1 MERHT
6 YTINFSASPSKA
18 RKTGLMPIYATITLN
33 GERATFT
40 TGKYIQPAQWDA
52 TKQRAR
58 GTSDTSQAI
67 NNHLLKVRNKIYQK
81 ELELMNRGYIVNA
94 NTLKD
99 AYLER
104 VEAIQGKT
112 LCQIFEEYLVDARKA
127 IDIEVKKDTVYSYER
142 TYDLLKDYLK
152 LKYKRTDFAL
162 QELNRDFIEK
172 FNLYLRSDLKHKKN
186 TAVKH
191 LRCLMRV
198 VNVAVANRHL
208 SFDPFLNFKAQR
220 EICER
225 VFLTEEELR
234 LLINKDFRIKRLE
247 RVRDLF
253 VFCCFTGL
261 SYSDVKTLTPEH
273 FETDANGRIWIK
285 KKRVKTG
292 VLFRAPLLPIPKLIL
307 EKYKGGDKLLPVV
320 DLSSMDAYL
329 KEIAELCGINKNI
342 SSHTARFT
350 FATTVTI
357 TNRIS
362 LEVVSKMMG
371 HTNTRMTSHYAKI
384 IDKYIGEEMDRL
396 NELYDEDSVG
406 YIFH

>member
-1 MERHT
+1 
-6 YTINFSASPSKA
+6 
-18 RKTGLMPIYATITLN
+18 MPIYATITLN

-52 TKQRAR
+52 IKQRAR
-58 GTSDTSQAI
+58 GTSDASQAI
-67 NNHLLKVRNKIYQK
+67 NNHLLQVRNKIYQK
-81 ELELMNRGYIVNA
+81 ELELMNRGYIINA

-142 TYDLLKDYLK
+142 TYDLLKDYMK

-191 LRCLMRV
+191 LRCLIRV

-208 SFDPFLNFKAQR
+208 TFDPFLNFKAQR

-234 LLINKDFRIKRLE
+234 TLINKDFQIKRLE

-261 SYSDVKTLTPEH
+261 SYSDVKTLAPEH
-273 FETDANGRIWIK
+273 FETDSNGRTWIK

-292 VLFRAPLLPIPKLIL
+292 VLFRVPLLPIPKLIL

-320 DLSSMDAYL
+320 DLSSTDAYL

-384 IDKYIGEEMDRL
+384 IDKYIGEEMDKL
-396 NELYDEDSVG
+396 NELY
-406 YIFH
+406 YTK

>member
-1 MERHT
+1 
-6 YTINFSASPSKA
+6 
-18 RKTGLMPIYATITLN
+18 MPIYATITLN

-52 TKQRAR
+52 IKQRAR
-58 GTSDTSQAI
+58 GTSDASQAI
-67 NNHLLKVRNKIYQK
+67 NNHLLQVRNKIYQK
-81 ELELMNRGYIVNA
+81 ELELMNRGYIINA

-112 LCQIFEEYLVDARKA
+112 LCQIFEDYLVDARKA

-142 TYDLLKDYLK
+142 TYDLLKDYMK
-152 LKYKRTDFAL
+152 LKFKRTDFAL

-191 LRCLMRV
+191 LRCLIRV

-208 SFDPFLNFKAQR
+208 TFDPFLNFKAQR

-234 LLINKDFRIKRLE
+234 TLINKDFQIKRLE

-261 SYSDVKTLTPEH
+261 SYSDVKTLAPEH
-273 FETDANGRIWIK
+273 FETDSNGRTWIK

-292 VLFRAPLLPIPKLIL
+292 VLFRVPLLPIPKLIL

-320 DLSSMDAYL
+320 DLSSTDAYL

-384 IDKYIGEEMDRL
+384 IDKYIGEEMDKL
-396 NELYDEDSVG
+396 NDLYEA
-406 YIFH
+406 